1 MLGDTVDLAHAA
13 SLVPDGATVAI
24 GGAGLFRKPMALLH
38 ALVDAGV
45 RDLVVVSFL
54 GSVDV
59 ELLLSAGVVAEL
71 HTAGVSLEAAGLA
84 PAYRTARETGAPRV
98 VEWSEGSLHAAL
110 EATTRGLPSLACGT
124 APESDVV
131 ARNPHL
137 RVVPDAFTGKPVV
150 VARALPVDVA
160 LLHVPGADD
169 AGNLFVDGD
178 PGIDGTLARAAGTV
192 IASFEQRRKAPA
204 SQAVVSRIWVDAV
217 VEAPGGAWPTGCH
230 PAGAGDPGAVRRWAR
245 AEQRTPDLLRPEPA

>member
-1 MLGDTVDLAHAA
+1 MLGERIDLDAVAA
-13 SLVPDGATVAI
+13 RVPSGSTVAV
-24 GGAGLFRKPMALLH
+24 GGSGLFRKPMALLH

-45 RDLVVVSFL
+45 HDLVVVSFL

-59 ELLLSAGVVAEL
+59 ELLLAAGAVAEL

-84 PAYRTARETGAPRV
+84 PAYRTARQDGTPRV

-124 APESDVV
+124 SPRSDVV
-131 ARNPHL
+131 TRNPHL
-137 RVVPDAFTGKPVV
+137 AVAADPFTGDPVV

-160 LLHVPGADD
+160 LLHVPAADA

-192 IASFEQRRKAPA
+192 IASVDERRHAPA
-204 SQAVVSRIWVDAV
+204 SRAVVSRLWVDAV
-217 VEAPGGAWPTGCH
+217 VDAPGGAWPTGCH
-230 PAGAGDPGAVRRWAR
+230 PTAAADPRAVQAWAR
-245 AEQRTPDLLRPEPA
+245 ADDRTPDLLRPEPA

>member
-1 MLGDTVDLAHAA
+1 MLGEDVDMDDVAA
-13 SLVPDGATVAI
+13 LVPSGATVAI
-24 GGAGLFRKPMALLH
+24 GGAGLFRKPMAMLH
-38 ALVDAGV
+38 ALLDAGV
-45 RDLVVVSFL
+45 RDLTVVSFL

-59 ELLLSAGVVAEL
+59 ELLLAAGAVAEL

-84 PAYRTARETGAPRV
+84 PAYRAARQQGTPRV

-110 EATTRGLPSLACGT
+110 EATSRGLPSLACGT
-124 APESDVV
+124 APTSDVV

-137 RVVPDAFTGKPVV
+137 VAAPDPFTEQPVV

-160 LLHVPGADD
+160 LLHVPAVDD

-192 IASFEQRRKAPA
+192 VASYDDRRTAPA
-204 SQAVVSRIWVDAV
+204 SQALVSRIWVDAV
-217 VEAPGGAWPTGCH
+217 VHAPRGAWPTGCH
-230 PAGAGDPGAVRRWAR
+230 PTSAADPGVVRRWAR
-245 AEQRTPDLLRPEPA
+245 ADERTPDLLR